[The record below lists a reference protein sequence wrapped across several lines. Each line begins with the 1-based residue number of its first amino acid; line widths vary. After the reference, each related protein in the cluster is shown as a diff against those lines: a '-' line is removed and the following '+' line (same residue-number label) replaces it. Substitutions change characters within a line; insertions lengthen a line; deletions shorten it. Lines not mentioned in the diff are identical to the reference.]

1 LEVKDLRTY
10 FYVQDGELR
19 AVDGLTY
26 SVEKGECVA
35 LVGESACGK
44 SVSAM
49 SLMRLIPYPPGIIV
63 GGEIIFEGRNLLKLS
78 EAEMQDIR
86 GNRIAMVFQE
96 PTTSLNPVLTVSRQ
110 LSESLELHRGL
121 NKHEAAEEASK
132 LLKLVGIPDAAT
144 RRNYYPHQFS
154 GGMQQ
159 RIMIAM
165 ALSCN
170 PALLIADE
178 PTTALD
184 VTVQAQ
190 LLEVIDSLRS
200 QFGTSVILITHN
212 LGVVARYADSV
223 NVMYAGRMMEMGPT
237 DVIYDAPRHPY
248 TVGLIASVPRLDK
261 PRQKDLSVIEGLPPN
276 LARLSKDM
284 CPFSP
289 RCKLAVARCRQ
300 QRPELERV
308 GADHFTACFRSEEV
322 PTLMPQLMEVG

>member
-1 LEVKDLRTY
+1 M
-10 FYVQDGELR
+10 QDGELR

-26 SVEKGECVA
+26 RVNKGECVA

-49 SLMRLIPYPPGIIV
+49 SIMRLIPYPPGIIV
-63 GGEIIFEGRNLLKLS
+63 GGEIVFEGRDLLKVS

-110 LSESLELHRGL
+110 LSEALELHRGL
-121 NKHEAAEEASK
+121 GNKEAAEEASK
-132 LLKLVGIPDAAT
+132 LLNLVGIPDAAT

-170 PALLIADE
+170 PALLICDE

-190 LLEVIDSLRS
+190 LLEVIDNLRA
-200 QFGTSVILITHN
+200 QFGTAVILITHN
-212 LGVVARYADSV
+212 LGIVARYADSV
-223 NVMYAGRMMEMGPT
+223 NVMYAGRMMETGPT
-237 DVIYDAPRHPY
+237 EQIYGAPRHPY
-248 TVGLIASVPRLDK
+248 TVGLIASVPRLDM
-261 PRQKDLSVIEGLPPN
+261 PRKRDLSVIEGLPPN
-276 LARLSKDM
+276 LATLSKSM
-284 CPFSP
+284 CAFSP
-289 RCKLAVARCRQ
+289 RCQLAIPRCLQ
-300 QRPELERV
+300 ERPELKNV
-308 GADHFTACFRSEEV
+308 GEGHYAACFRSNEISQ
-322 PTLMPQLMEVG
+322 LMPQLMEVG